1 MARCGASKTLSAG
14 GAAEG
19 RSVVAAVTAVVRMT
33 KEKSLALKSVFM
45 IYGLT
50 RDPVLFA
57 GQKAAGSEQDRGR
70 RRFRQQ
76 RRHGLRG
83 GPRPAQDH
91 TPDRC
96 GGGSE

>member
-19 RSVVAAVTAVVRMT
+19 RSVVAAVTAIVRMT
-33 KEKSLALKSVFM
+33 KEKSRAFKSVFM
-45 IYGLT
+45 ICGLT
-50 RDPVLFA
+50 RDPALYA
-57 GQKAAGSEQDRGR
+57 GQKAAGCRQDRGR

-76 RRHGLRG
+76 HLAWLARRHAV
-83 GPRPAQDH
+83 GPGSCH
-91 TPDRC
+91 DRR